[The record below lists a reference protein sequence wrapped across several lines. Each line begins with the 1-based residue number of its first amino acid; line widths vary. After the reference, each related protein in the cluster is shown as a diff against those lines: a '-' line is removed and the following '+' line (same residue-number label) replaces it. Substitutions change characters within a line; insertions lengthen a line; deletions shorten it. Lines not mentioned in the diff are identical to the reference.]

1 MRKRS
6 AVVGALAAAFATAFA
21 TAALAAGP
29 YRIADVDQNA
39 VAIQDLGSKV
49 SVSDDVVQVWEVR
62 LFDQAQSGP
71 ATFDEKRT
79 LREFDCAKHAMRTK
93 DVVYYRSGHTVS
105 RAADAGWSAWKT
117 IAAQG
122 LGELSLLTACCPH
135 PEVTQT
141 YGSINELKQMAWGR
155 QDGPAS

>member
-6 AVVGALAAAFATAFA
+6 AVVGAIAAAFATGAM
-21 TAALAAGP
+21 AAGP

-71 ATFDEKRT
+71 TTFDEKRT

-93 DVVYYRSGHTVS
+93 DVVYYRSGQTVS
-105 RAADAGWSAWKT
+105 RAAAADWSAWKT
-117 IAAQG
+117 IAPQAP
-122 LGELSLLTACCPH
+122 GELSLLTACCPH